1 MKKAFLIFLLGTAVF
16 AALFRFTPLGFLL
29 SSIAGIAAVMVS
41 SLLLRGAGK
50 IWDSGKR
57 STANPARENAQQT
70 AAAGIEKIRAI
81 SNSARM
87 IRSNAVA
94 LQVRGIC
101 KTGLEIFEYL
111 MKNPQDLGKA
121 RQFINYY
128 VDATKKIVEQYIELS
143 GRKEMT
149 SEISAALARVEGMLA
164 SVKETYDRQLAHLYE
179 HDLLD
184 LNAEITLLK
193 KTMELEK

>member
-1 MKKAFLIFLLGTAVF
+1 VKKAFFLFLLGTAVF

-29 SSIAGIAAVMVS
+29 SSIAGIAVVAAS
-41 SLLLRGAGK
+41 SLILKGAGK
-50 IWDSGKR
+50 IRESGR
-57 STANPARENAQQT
+57 RGPADTVRENAQET
-70 AAAGIEKIRAI
+70 AAAGIEKMRAI

-94 LQVRGIC
+94 LQVREIC
-101 KTGLEIFEYL
+101 RTGVEIFEYL
-111 MKNPQDLGKA
+111 RKNPQDLGKA

-128 VDATKKIVEQYIELS
+128 VDATKKIVEQYIELT
-143 GRKEMT
+143 GRKET
-149 SEISAALARVEGMLA
+149 NPEIDAALMRVEGMLA
-164 SVKETYDRQLAHLYE
+164 SVKETYDRQMANLYE